1 MKPLFLLFLILPVLA
16 RAESPSEAD
25 LDKLKDRIETLSAEQ
40 QREAEQRDDLQT
52 RLRETETRVGEL
64 AREGRRLEREGAAPP

>member
-25 LDKLKDRIETLSAEQ
+25 LDKLLDISDAILGKSFCALGD
-40 QREAEQRDDLQT
+40 
-52 RLRETETRVGEL
+52 
-64 AREGRRLEREGAAPP
+64 GAASPIISSLKYLRRVRCRSR